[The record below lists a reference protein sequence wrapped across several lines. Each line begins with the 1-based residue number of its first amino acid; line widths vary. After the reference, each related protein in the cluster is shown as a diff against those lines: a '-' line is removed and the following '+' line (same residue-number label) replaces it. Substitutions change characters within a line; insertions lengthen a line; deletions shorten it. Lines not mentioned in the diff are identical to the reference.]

1 MIAPALLATSP
12 SGGPVWR
19 IVESQE
25 HAATRSITASAE
37 EQSRLEAL
45 LEANKPAY
53 LPGTE
58 RLHWLLKTPFRYPP
72 LRHGSRFGSPYQP
85 GILYA
90 SRELFTAMTEAA
102 VYLWL
107 FRGGPAEPG
116 PLRQIE
122 DSRTALRFNLA
133 HPESSDLTRPALKR
147 YRKRISDPG
156 SYEFSQSL
164 GDALRDA
171 GAGMIWF
178 RSARAGDGINCAVLD
193 PKAINRRSRPR
204 QEQWQFVLDAS
215 ACWWGHP
222 GRESFEIP
230 YESVADASGRI
241 PHPAL

>member
-1 MIAPALLATSP
+1 
-12 SGGPVWR
+12 
-19 IVESQE
+19 
-25 HAATRSITASAE
+25 
-37 EQSRLEAL
+37 
-45 LEANKPAY
+45 
-53 LPGTE
+53 
-58 RLHWLLKTPFRYPP
+58 
-72 LRHGSRFGSPYQP
+72 
-85 GILYA
+85 
-90 SRELFTAMTEAA
+90 MT
-102 VYLWL
+102 
-107 FRGGPAEPG
+107 
-116 PLRQIE
+116 
-122 DSRTALRFNLA
+122 LRFNLA

-222 GRESFEIP
+222 GRESFEIA